1 MPSPSAPGAFV
12 AARLAA
18 GRLGATFR
26 HLDETGST
34 NTDLT
39 EEARAGVTGSA
50 VLVTDHQTAGRGR
63 MNRVWTDTDGGQ
75 LLVSF
80 RLPLGAGPAAAVGAA
95 IAAGAQQTLEAAG
108 MAARVKWPN
117 DLGVVRPDGGF
128 AKLAGLLSEYVDGPV
143 PVVIVGMGLN
153 VLDAPVPGST
163 CVASEG
169 VALDRDDI
177 LAGVLTRL
185 PMLLSDPVRVREV
198 IVSRSATIGSRVRV
212 ERIDDA
218 IEGMAIDLDEAG
230 HLLVRDGERVHVV
243 AVGDV
248 VHLRST
254 GS

>member
-1 MPSPSAPGAFV
+1 MPSPSAFAT
-12 AARLAA
+12 ARLAA
-18 GRLGATFR
+18 GRFGATLR

-34 NTDLT
+34 NTDLA
-39 EEARAGVTGSA
+39 EEARAGVTGAA

-80 RLPLGAGPAAAVGAA
+80 RLPLGAGPAAAIGAA
-95 IAAGAQQTLEAAG
+95 VGVAAQQTLEAAG
-108 MAARVKWPN
+108 VAARVKWPN
-117 DLGVVRPDGGF
+117 DLGVVRPDGTF
-128 AKLAGLLSEYVDGPV
+128 VKLAGHLSEYVDGPV

-169 VALDRDDI
+169 GDLDRDGI

-185 PMLLSDPVRVREV
+185 PMLLSDPARVREV
-198 IVSRSATIGSRVRV
+198 TVSRSATIGSRVRV
-212 ERIDDA
+212 ERFDDA
-218 IEGMAIDLDEAG
+218 IEGIATDLDEAG
-230 HLLVRDGERVHVV
+230 HLLVHDGERVHLV

-248 VHLRST
+248 VHLRPT